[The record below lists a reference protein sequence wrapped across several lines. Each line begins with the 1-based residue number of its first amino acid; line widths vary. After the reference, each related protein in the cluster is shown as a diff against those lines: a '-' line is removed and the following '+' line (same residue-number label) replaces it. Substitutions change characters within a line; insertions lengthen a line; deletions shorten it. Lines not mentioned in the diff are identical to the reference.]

1 MLRKGR
7 TPREAKMFPAREPQ
21 RPTMF
26 ELNERGR
33 AFPPHYLHESWQDFL
48 YWDCELEP

>member
-1 MLRKGR
+1 MH
-7 TPREAKMFPAREPQ
+7 PAKKPE

-33 AFPPHYLHESWQDFL
+33 AFPPHYLHDSWVDFL
-48 YWDCELEP
+48 YWDSVLEP